1 MKTISGMNIDENLLL
16 PLGQKINHVSPKN
29 IFKKGDHSFIK

>member
-16 PLGQKINHVSPKN
+16 PLGQKINHVSPK
-29 IFKKGDHSFIK
+29 KYL